1 MDLTGAV
8 AIVTGAATEMGG
20 AVAATLAGAGVSV
33 VALFDNDAEGLV
45 TVAEVVRAA
54 GARAVP
60 RLVDTADTVEVAHA
74 FADVSAAEGRVDV
87 VCNHP
92 TPIPGAGPLVDAS
105 LARVGHVIDAQ
116 VTALLEATRLA
127 LAVMEGRG
135 GVVVNT
141 VTAESLDPLPSDPV
155 HAAAKAAVVSFT
167 RACAPLAGSHGVRIN
182 AVCPGLADPD
192 RAGLAAHPAGG
203 VRVGRPLP
211 LAARLHV
218 DDLVAAVVGLVRDD
232 QRFGEVV
239 TVPNR

>member
-8 AIVTGAATEMGG
+8 SIVTGAATEVGA
-20 AVAATLAGAGVSV
+20 AVAVALADAGVSV

-45 TVAEVVRAA
+45 AVAADVRAA

-60 RLVDTADTVEVAHA
+60 RLVDTADTVDVAHA
-74 FADVSAAEGRVDV
+74 FAEVSAAEGPVDV

-92 TPIPGAGPLVDAS
+92 TPIPGAGGLADAS

-127 LAVMEGRG
+127 LSTMEGRG

-155 HAAAKAAVVSFT
+155 HAAAKAAVISFT
-167 RACAPLAGSHGVRIN
+167 RACAPLAGSHSVRVN
-182 AVCPGLADPD
+182 AVSPGLADPD
-192 RAGLAAHPAGG
+192 RAGMAAHPSGA
-203 VRVGRPLP
+203 VRVGRRLP
-211 LAARLHV
+211 LAARLQV
-218 DDLVAAVVGLVRDD
+218 VDLVAAVVALVRDD
-232 QRFGEVV
+232 RRFGEVV